1 MCFVDVFV
9 VGCIKSFNN
18 PLFTAVCNTVN
29 SLCFVVFFVLDDSS
43 CSEFYVRHFG
53 KHYVCFIIIGVVSQ
67 TPYTLCN
74 FTMFSVSVC
83 TQIGAVGEAG
93 HTPTT
98 ERGTGRMFVFPL
110 TVPAS
115 VA

>member
-1 MCFVDVFV
+1 VQ
-9 VGCIKSFNN
+9 
-18 PLFTAVCNTVN
+18 
-29 SLCFVVFFVLDDSS
+29 
-43 CSEFYVRHFG
+43 HFG
-53 KHYVCFIIIGVVSQ
+53 KHSLCSIIIGGVSQ

-83 TQIGAVGEAG
+83 IQIGAVGEAD

-98 ERGTGRMFVFPL
+98 ERGTGRMFVFPV